1 MVRIT
6 KCVNNFFYKPIRL
19 MEKAGSKTAGA
30 GTPKPLPI
38 EVRMVPKYL
47 ELATYRGK
55 DRFNYEEINE
65 ITKLVEARKSR
76 GISPSDLIKSL
87 LDIGKENGNILSAKE
102 IKDFFEVTSQGYDKQ
117 GQSKLLKFMKALKE
131 GQKPVQKSLL
141 GVLSDNKSFCEGKPN
156 CTSDYVSFN
165 NRLLTKVISKSEKPE
180 TLARVFEI
188 TGSIHNELLDAEYA
202 TEFVNHLTELYTRT
216 KSPALLLDC
225 NRVFCSWEVEQILAK
240 MKEPGYKMP
249 EYKLPLT
256 EPEYALSSLYKYAE
270 ITEQQNKVLKYLGLR
285 GKVTLI
291 GFHGEYVDAMSSRV
305 LVKGNFESGKK
316 HK

>member
-19 MEKAGSKTAGA
+19 MEKAGSKTDGG

-102 IKDFFEVTSQGYDKQ
+102 IKDK
-117 GQSKLLKFMKALKE
+117 
-131 GQKPVQKSLL
+131 
-141 GVLSDNKSFCEGKPN
+141 NFCEGKPN

-165 NRLLTKVISKSEKPE
+165 NRLLTNVISKSEKPE

-188 TGSIHNELLDAEYA
+188 TGSIHKELLDAEYA

-216 KSPALLLDC
+216 KSPALILDC

-240 MKEPGYKMP
+240 MKESGYKMP

-256 EPEYALSSLYKYAE
+256 KPDYANLSLRKYSE
-270 ITEQQNKVLKYLGLR
+270 ITKQQKEVLDYLGLK
-285 GKVTLI
+285 GKVTLV
-291 GFHGEYVDAMSSRV
+291 GFYREYVDAMSSKV
-305 LVKGNFESGKK
+305 LRKGNFEGGKK
-316 HK
+316 R

>member
-6 KCVNNFFYKPIRL
+6 KCVNNFFYKPLRL
-19 MEKAGSKTAGA
+19 MEKAGSKTAGG

-38 EVRMVPKYL
+38 DVRMVPKYL

-102 IKDFFEVTSQGYDKQ
+102 IKDFFEATSQGYDKK
-117 GQSKLLKFMKALKE
+117 GQSNILRFIKSLKE
-131 GQKPVQKSLL
+131 CQKPVQKSRM
-141 GVLSDNKSFCEGKPN
+141 GVLSDNKNFCEGKPN

-165 NRLLTKVISKSEKPE
+165 NRLLTNVISKSEKPE

-188 TGSIHNELLDAEYA
+188 TGSIHKELLDAEYA

-216 KSPALLLDC
+216 KSPALILDC

-240 MKEPGYKMP
+240 MKELGYKMP

-256 EPEYALSSLYKYAE
+256 KPDYANLSLRKYSE
-270 ITEQQNKVLKYLGLR
+270 ITKQQKEVLDYLGLK
-285 GKVTLI
+285 GKVTLV
-291 GFHGEYVDAMSSRV
+291 GFYREYVDAMSSKV
-305 LVKGNFESGKK
+305 LRKGNFEGGKK
-316 HK
+316 R